1 MADHSK
7 HEHGCGC
14 GGKTKAGQQVKPDLT
29 LDPARTK
36 ANEAAS
42 GGNHAAH
49 DHGDDPGCCGGSQ
62 STQPKIKA
70 RTESGAGGCCGGHGG
85 D

>member
-14 GGKTKAGQQVKPDLT
+14 GGRTKAGQQVEPDFT
-29 LDPARTK
+29 LDPVYIK
-36 ANEAAS
+36 ANEAAYC
-42 GGNHAAH
+42 GNNAGK
-49 DHGDDPGCCGGSQ
+49 DHGNDQGCCGGSQ
-62 STQPKIKA
+62 SKRPKTKA
-70 RTESGAGGCCGGHGG
+70 RLELGAGGCCGGHAH